1 MQAQWIVPSICI
13 TRSTGINMLM
23 MISVY
28 CVYLF
33 GMNALEYSAWM
44 RHGNTFGYR
53 VSSICPPS
61 SSPAEAIYYN
71 TYHSIPEKFDP
82 RTRILTVLS
91 THADHWR
98 PLDKLRSDKLE
109 VLILKDSV
117 TRLQIDTPNL
127 RSFTVVNTGELVWRP
142 SYFNF
147 PKLRV
152 LNFIVVYFT
161 NPFNITALGSKELE
175 VLRVIKTDHTKI
187 NFLYTAEFSKLRIL
201 QVGHVGS
208 SKYFNLCKFI
218 SNLTMLEQLYT
229 SGLDLN
235 CIVSA
240 ERAVHGLRRL
250 RVLHSVGT
258 STPVPGGR
266 FCDLFPA
273 RIEHLHVS
281 FAGEENDTS
290 ADCYK
295 HLKSFGIYT
304 TPNNY
309 MPLPNT
315 TTSLYLTGSRN
326 KDSCLFGDLER
337 VRGLI
342 VLKTQGLYRFCKRL
356 PRLPTVEILLFPG
369 NEFQFHPDVDYFP
382 ELGNVRV
389 LDLSYNP
396 ITYIPEGAFE
406 KLSKLS
412 VVALLRTPVSGFYD
426 TVFCNLK
433 WPRVLTLPYLPI
445 NVRLKQP
452 STLVGNHS
460 SLSCLINSNKVSNI
474 IFEKMTC
481 DCAKAEYSYLT
492 KEEQDR
498 SVALVE
504 IDCHIQMGMFAFDFY
519 NESCPPV
526 KPTSQQFVVYESRK
540 FTAIHIIF
548 WICLVALCW
557 IPPLWFYCRHRR
569 ELRRQ
574 IVDNQ
579 RNNPAEYLFVICPR
593 HARTW
598 CKNIILPCL
607 EADLFVH
614 QAPHLRRVKLT
625 AKPKIEKPLEGG
637 QHEDIYPNIQ
647 TDNVSNQGL
656 VHTPRNSED
665 YSHESDVADVE
676 TTPNGPWAWNPRFTC
691 YLAPPARH
699 RLQMMV
705 KSTRVV
711 ILFPSS
717 SLFSEPAC
725 RAQLRLAF
733 HLYRLK
739 RIPPP
744 TIIVWPTEKRT
755 TRIPR
760 NYRSVNRNT
769 RLPYHDKYFPAI
781 EFNLA
786 TNDPYDI
793 AETANIKAKVPTPE
807 EAAKIIQYFATTT
820 SPCIE
825 WSNSK
830 TALENLRPLIWLL
843 NNTSRIPPY

>member
-1 MQAQWIVPSICI
+1 
-13 TRSTGINMLM
+13 MLM
-23 MISVY
+23 IISVY
-28 CVYLF
+28 CLYLF

-44 RHGNTFGYR
+44 RYGNVFGYTL
-53 VSSICPPS
+53 SSICPPS

-71 TYHSIPEKFDP
+71 TYHSIPENFDP
-82 RTRILTVLS
+82 RTRILSVLS

-98 PLDKLRSDKLE
+98 PLDKLKSDNLE

-117 TRLQIDTPNL
+117 TRLRIDTPNL

-152 LNFIVVYFT
+152 LNFIVVHFT
-161 NPFNITALGSKELE
+161 NPFNITTLGSKELE

-229 SGLDLN
+229 SGLDLK
-235 CIVSA
+235 CITSA
-240 ERAVHGLRRL
+240 ERAVRGLRRL

-258 STPVPGGR
+258 NTPVPGGR

-273 RIEHLHVS
+273 HIEHLHVS
-281 FAGEENDTS
+281 FSGEENDTS

-295 HLKSFGIYT
+295 HLKSFGIYA
-304 TPNNY
+304 TPNYY

-315 TTSLYLTGSRN
+315 TTSLYLTGSAVN
-326 KDSCLFGDLER
+326 DNCLFGDLER

-342 VLKTQGLYRFCKRL
+342 VLKTQGLYRHCKRL

-369 NEFQFHPDVDYFP
+369 NEFQFHPDVDSFP

-396 ITYIPEGAFE
+396 ITYIPRGAFE
-406 KLSKLS
+406 KLPKLS
-412 VVALLRTPVSGFYD
+412 IVALLRT
-426 TVFCNLK
+426 
-433 WPRVLTLPYLPI
+433 
-445 NVRLKQP
+445 Q
-452 STLVGNHS
+452 
-460 SLSCLINSNKVSNI
+460 
-474 IFEKMTC
+474 
-481 DCAKAEYSYLT
+481 AEYNYLT

-498 SVALVE
+498 SVALAEV
-504 IDCHIQMGMFAFDFY
+504 DCHIRMAMFAFDFY

-526 KPTSQQFVVYESRK
+526 KPTPQKFEEYESRK

-579 RNNPAEYLFVICPR
+579 RNNPAEHLFVICPR

-598 CKNIILPCL
+598 CKNVILPCL
-607 EADLFVH
+607 EADLFAH

-625 AKPKIEKPLEGG
+625 AKPKIEKPLEGEQPEG
-637 QHEDIYPNIQ
+637 IYPNIH
-647 TDNVSNQGL
+647 TGNVSNQDL

-665 YSHESDVADVE
+665 YSHESDVAVVE
-676 TTPNGPWAWNPRFTC
+676 TTPNGPWAWNPRFSC

-699 RLQMMV
+699 RLQLMM

-733 HLYRLK
+733 HLYRLN

-744 TIIVWPTEKRT
+744 TIIVWPTENRT
-755 TRIPR
+755 TRIRR

-769 RLPYHDKYFPAI
+769 QLPYHDKYFPAI

-793 AETANIKAKVPTPE
+793 AETADIKAKVPTPE

-843 NNTSRIPPY
+843 SNTSRIPPY

>member
-1 MQAQWIVPSICI
+1 MICI
-13 TRSTGINMLM
+13 TWFTGTGMLM
-23 MISVY
+23 VISLY
-28 CVYLF
+28 CAYLF
-33 GMNALEYSAWM
+33 GMNGLEYSVWM
-44 RHGNTFGYR
+44 RHASSFGYKI
-53 VSSICPPS
+53 SSTCQPS
-61 SSPAEAIYYN
+61 SDPAEVVYFE
-71 TYHSIPEKFDP
+71 TYHSMPEKFDP
-82 RTRILTVLS
+82 RTRVVSVLS

-98 PLDKLRSDKLE
+98 PLDKLRSDTLE

-127 RSFTVVNTGELVWRP
+127 RSFTVVNTGELIWKAE
-142 SYFNF
+142 YFNF
-147 PKLRV
+147 PRLRV
-152 LNFIVVYFT
+152 LNFVVVYFT

-175 VLRVIKTDHTKI
+175 VLRIIKTDHTTI
-187 NFLYTAEFSKLRIL
+187 NFQYTTEFSKLRIL
-201 QVGHVGS
+201 QVGHVGT
-208 SKYFNLCKFI
+208 SKYLHLCEFI
-218 SNLTMLEQLYT
+218 SNLTMLEQLHT
-229 SGLDLN
+229 SGIDLN

-240 ERAVHGLRRL
+240 ERAVRGLRRL
-250 RVLHSVGT
+250 RLLHSVGT
-258 STPVPGGR
+258 RSPIPGGR

-273 RIEHLHVS
+273 QVEHLHVS
-281 FAGEENDTS
+281 FSGEENDTS

-304 TPNNY
+304 TPNSY

-315 TTSLYLTGSRN
+315 STSLYLTGSTI
-326 KDSCLFGDLER
+326 KAKCLFGDLER

-342 VLKTQGLYRFCKRL
+342 VLKTQGLYRRCKRL

-369 NEFQFHPDVDYFP
+369 NEFQFHPDVDPFP

-389 LDLSYNP
+389 LDLSHNP
-396 ITYIPEGAFE
+396 ITYIPRGTFE

-412 VVALLRTPVSGFYD
+412 VVVLLHTQVNGFYD

-433 WPRVLTLPYLPI
+433 WPRVLTFPYLPH
-445 NVRLKQP
+445 NVRLRQP
-452 STLVGNHS
+452 NTDSGNHS
-460 SLSCLINSNKVSNI
+460 SLACLINNNKESNI
-474 IFEKMTC
+474 IFETMIC
-481 DCAKAEYSYLT
+481 DCSKAEHNYLT
-492 KEEQDR
+492 KEEQD
-498 SVALVE
+498 SSLALVE
-504 IDCHIQMGMFAFDFY
+504 IDCHTQKTSFAFDFY

-526 KPTSQQFVVYESRK
+526 KPTSQKIAEYESRQ

-548 WICLVALCW
+548 WICLFAFCW

-569 ELRRQ
+569 GLMGQ
-574 IVDNQ
+574 IVSNQ
-579 RNNPAEYLFVICPR
+579 RNNPPEHLFVICPR

-598 CKNIILPCL
+598 CKNVIIPCL
-607 EADLFVH
+607 EADLFV
-614 QAPHLRRVKLT
+614 QQTPHLRRVRLA
-625 AKPKIEKPLEGG
+625 AKPKVEKPIEGE
-637 QHEDIYPNIQ
+637 QPQDVYPDNRI
-647 TDNVSNQGL
+647 DNVSHKDL

-665 YSHESDVADVE
+665 YSHASEVRIDE
-676 TTPNGPWAWNPRFTC
+676 TTKPKGPWSWNPRFRC

-699 RLQMMV
+699 RLQLMM

-717 SLFSEPAC
+717 SLFTEPAC

-755 TRIPR
+755 ARIPR
-760 NYRSVNRNT
+760 NYRSINRSTN
-769 RLPYHDKYFPAI
+769 RPYHDKYFPAI

-786 TNDPYDI
+786 TNDPDDI
-793 AETANIKAKVPTPE
+793 AETAIIKAKVPTPE
-807 EAAKIIQYFATTT
+807 EAAEIIQYFATIT

-843 NNTSRIPPY
+843 SNTSRIPPY